1 MHAVQTEPVVAI
13 SEHNSLL
20 HLWPRLSRRFSTQ
33 EEMKSCMRE
42 SCGALIP
49 AHLHKATLKRATAS
63 AGVCQG
69 WCLTLPSRTRS
80 FTELTVAGLELC
92 EAMLCE
98 AGSCGIECWNSGGT
112 SVGARA
118 VALPLA
124 CACCISCVCARMHTP
139 LSPERGTRFL
149 SCLRVD

>member
-1 MHAVQTEPVVAI
+1 MHAVQTEPVLAT

-20 HLWPRLSRRFSTQ
+20 HLWPKLLRSFSIHEGT
-33 EEMKSCMRE
+33 KSCMRA
-42 SCGALIP
+42 SCGTLIS
-49 AHLHKATLKRATAS
+49 AHLRKATLKAPAW
-63 AGVCQG
+63 VCQG
-69 WCLTLPSRTRS
+69 WGLTLPSKTRS

-98 AGSCGIECWNSGGT
+98 AGSCGIESWNGGGT

-124 CACCISCVCARMHTP
+124 CACCISCVCACMHTP
-139 LSPERGTRFL
+139 LSPG
-149 SCLRVD
+149 S